1 MQGLLDLPAQGLL
14 VVQPTPPAKI
24 GEYRLA
30 DLGGLPGRQVGWGSE
45 LLAKDRIG
53 GMLPIG
59 NTKDTF
65 YFAKT
70 VRIHAINCRST

>member
-1 MQGLLDLPAQGLL
+1 MQGLLNLPAERFL

-45 LLAKDRIG
+45 FLAKDCIS
-53 GMLPIG
+53 GMFPVCYAE
-59 NTKDTF
+59 DTF
-65 YFAKT
+65 SLPKT
-70 VRIHAINCRST
+70 E